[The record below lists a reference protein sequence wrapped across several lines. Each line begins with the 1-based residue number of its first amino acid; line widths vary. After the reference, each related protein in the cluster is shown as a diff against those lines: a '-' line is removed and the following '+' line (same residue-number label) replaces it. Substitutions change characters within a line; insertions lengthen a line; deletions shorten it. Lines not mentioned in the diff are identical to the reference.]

1 MREGKDVTIVAFSR
15 MVQFAL
21 EAADKLAQE
30 GIQAEVC
37 FFPPFFF
44 FLFSFFFF
52 LLFCFR
58 LWLGAVC
65 A

>member
-52 LLFCFR
+52 Q
-58 LWLGAVC
+58 
-65 A
+65 